1 MKAWS
6 QPRYDMAGTAGIFF
20 YEVRRSYTCPLG
32 SPSCTALYPP
42 LPEDVPT
49 RQGTP
54 PPCLCCPARVTS
66 FTMAE
71 TLLSQQPMFLSV
83 RESSGTDDSQP
94 ARLWCA
100 LIYGPENS
108 HGTLCLRPSAL
119 TFGQGQ
125 TSCPSFSRCPSFF
138 RGPSSTPRP
147 PLLAHFQK
155 HREWK
160 KGSSAALAHFHIAL
174 RERCRQTVMTE
185 P

>member
-1 MKAWS
+1 MTWLAPQGYS
-6 QPRYDMAGTAGIFF
+6 STMSDAATHALSDPRHAQP
-20 YEVRRSYTCPLG
+20 
-32 SPSCTALYPP
+32 CTHRFLRMS
-42 LPEDVPT
+42 
-49 RQGTP
+49 RQGRELRS
-54 PPCLCCPARVTS
+54 LCCPARVTS

-108 HGTLCLRPSAL
+108 HGILCLRPSAL

-160 KGSSAALAHFHIAL
+160 KGSIAALAHFHIAL